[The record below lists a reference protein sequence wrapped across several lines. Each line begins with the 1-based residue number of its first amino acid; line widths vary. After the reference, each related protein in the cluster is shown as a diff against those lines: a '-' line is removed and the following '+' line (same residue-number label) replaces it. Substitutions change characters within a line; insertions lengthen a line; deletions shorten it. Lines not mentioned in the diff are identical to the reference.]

1 MAVGFARVQAAVA
14 TLDSGSKLGRG
25 YVPLFGSAIL
35 IGGLICSFGE
45 AAGMGPRGGVTH
57 ASAPNLSPG
66 SARGPPRLSAECRK
80 LLRVTV
86 RSLSLLR
93 AMAFAVT
100 GICTGLWP
108 RSRSRGVACVDS
120 ESESAARIVLEPAIP
135 ASG

>member
-1 MAVGFARVQAAVA
+1 MAVGFVRVPAAVA
-14 TLDSGSKLGRG
+14 TLDSGSELGRG

-35 IGGLICSFGE
+35 IGGLICSFGG
-45 AAGMGPRGGVTH
+45 AAGMGPRGGVIH

-66 SARGPPRLSAECRK
+66 SARGPPSVSAECRR

-86 RSLSLLR
+86 RAVSLRR

-100 GICTGLWP
+100 GVCTGLWP
-108 RSRSRGVACVDS
+108 RSRSHGVACVD
-120 ESESAARIVLEPAIP
+120 SESAARIVLEPEIP